1 MCSSLEAQAII
12 RFKYLLLSQ
21 SETAFGNCNAA
32 VVEEFHQLHKC
43 KFTVL
48 AVHCVNLSIKVFS
61 ELTEGILLT
70 DFKLYSTFTSLRMR
84 ERFF

>member
-1 MCSSLEAQAII
+1 MTQAKI
-12 RFKYLLLSQ
+12 
-21 SETAFGNCNAA
+21 AFGDCNAA
-32 VVEEFHQLHKC
+32 IVEEFHQLYKV
-43 KFTVL
+43 KFAVL

>member
-1 MCSSLEAQAII
+1 MCSSLESQAII
-12 RFKYLLLSQ
+12 GFKYLFLTQ
-21 SETAFGNCNAA
+21 SEIAFGDCNAA
-32 VVEEFHQLHKC
+32 MVEEFHQLYKC

-48 AVHCVNLSIKVFS
+48 AVHSVNLSIKVFS